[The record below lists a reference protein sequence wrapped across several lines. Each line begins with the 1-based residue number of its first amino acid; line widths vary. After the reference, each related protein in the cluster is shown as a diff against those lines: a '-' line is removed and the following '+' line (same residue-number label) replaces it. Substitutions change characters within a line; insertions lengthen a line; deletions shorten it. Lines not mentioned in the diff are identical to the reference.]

1 MSSTGS
7 FLHLLITIF
16 LFQFVFLDSYLSFQF
31 LNWDIISSNYF
42 FQVDSIIWQLN
53 WPLPVKF
60 MNSGLA
66 TIILVFTDLTA
77 IALLLEFRQFSKTRK
92 SQIAHLHLN
101 NHISSCWNSRN
112 GQFEPLSNYF
122 EPLSLLPR
130 LTSGPSRRNSAWFGQ
145 RCRIHN
151 RAKNHSNAMLH
162 SSRRKILLWFLPWQG
177 FILNNWLCQIKH
189 PHSQTDQC
197 GPAIHRL

>member
-1 MSSTGS
+1 MIKESVRITANLITVARVFACLAVFIIAFNNCDQSLNLLGLFIFWGLDVLDGYLARLLDQETIFGAQ
-7 FLHLLITIF
+7 LDILADRLLIILFYMNFLSLEPSKFTLVAIF

-101 NHISSCWNSRN
+101 NHISSR
-112 GQFEPLSNYF
+112 
-122 EPLSLLPR
+122 
-130 LTSGPSRRNSAWFGQ
+130 
-145 RCRIHN
+145 
-151 RAKNHSNAMLH
+151 
-162 SSRRKILLWFLPWQG
+162 
-177 FILNNWLCQIKH
+177 
-189 PHSQTDQC
+189 
-197 GPAIHRL
+197 